1 MTEKLKPYLIF
12 GLLAWGLFAFLPNTA
27 HAQEWVGYV
36 GSKVG
41 NSGPLGG
48 SLGEIGGAQII
59 RKGGQEAVDKAA
71 EMAGYKSKN
80 IKAVTN
86 EHIKEQAGNISIT
99 KAAGAHVSG
108 AANAAAARWKGSSN
122 AVTGAWNVVTG
133 GIADIFRSRSKIA
146 ESLEDYRTA
155 DNADNID
162 AANAAAAE
170 LAKQKDSAK
179 AIAKA
184 AAVYET
190 ADGQKIYMDVNMK
203 SVGGLMDGCVPL
215 PLKLEQSKKC
225 ILCPLFVILFNTA
238 QSMSIVSYAQLAEG
252 FKNLMLIGFALYI
265 AYVTLKQVSS
275 FTKQDGPKFVSELLV
290 MSFKVLLAYLIL
302 THVSELYR
310 LVLEPL
316 LNAAMEFGGA
326 FLFRSASSNSASS
339 FMTCAASTNMPEG
352 ATIIKG
358 FYSEALFA
366 KVNCFVTSVQQEL
379 AVATSIGSSLM
390 CVSRN
395 EAAHWYGLWDLTMFS
410 SGLII
415 WVFSWLTCLAF
426 GFYLIDAVIRLG
438 VVGGLMPFLIAA
450 WPFKL
455 TSGYTKKGWDMFMN
469 TFFTFVFL
477 GIVVS
482 VNIELSLQA
491 VTGGEGGY
499 DAIMKLVN
507 SNEVKPIVDIMSIG
521 LMGLLFLILCCIF
534 GFKLTS
540 EAVSLAAQ
548 MSGGSPGNLG
558 STIASAGAGAAKWG
572 TTRTLKGVGAV
583 GKSVGEA
590 SGVNEKIRSGK
601 EVVSRKFYNG
611 VGAVGKSLGLK
622 GTGGDSGSGGNG
634 GGSGGNGGN
643 GGGNADAQSSQRR
656 PGQNGQQQTDN
667 DRRNGTPADI
677 QGAPAQEEQNR
688 TAQEGQGSGGARTPV
703 DANAEQNVH
712 NATPAG
718 DNGDTNGS
726 ERSGGQSYQEEQHTD
741 AARSQNTEPTN
752 DGGAAAAGEASPE
765 LKAQADQLVGD
776 SKSKLGAAAEEAAT
790 RGRGDRKP
798 SAAENSSRG
807 KTEGGNKAD
816 AQKARAEIDTLR
828 KTISG
833 LQIEI
838 EELKKKL
845 KDKGTTTGSAGTVG
859 LDNEQMKKLE
869 EEKKKAESRLSSLLE
884 VLKNQK

>member
-1 MTEKLKPYLIF
+1 MTMTEKLKPYLIF

-27 HAQEWVGYV
+27 HAID
-36 GSKVG
+36 
-41 NSGPLGG
+41 PLGVN
-48 SLGEIGGAQII
+48 SAISDTLGAQLI
-59 RKGGQEAVDKAA
+59 RSQGQAGVDKA
-71 EMAGYKSKN
+71 MKNAGYESPN
-80 IKAVTN
+80 VRAINSGDLDYLRQEIKKINAT
-86 EHIKEQAGNISIT
+86 KERM
-99 KAAGAHVSG
+99 KGAS
-108 AANAAAARWKGSSN
+108 NAASARWKGSRN
-122 AVTGAWNVVTG
+122 FLTGAFNVVTG
-133 GIADIFRSRSKIA
+133 AVGDVFRDDWEIEAD
-146 ESLEDYRTA
+146 LQDYATA
-155 DNADNID
+155 DNADNI
-162 AANAAAAE
+162 ANAIEAAE
-170 LAKQKDSAK
+170 ALQERLDKLEAAQ
-179 AIAKA
+179 KA

-190 ADGQKIYMDVNMK
+190 QDGQLIFMDKDMK
-203 SVGGLMDGCVPL
+203 SIGGLMDGCVPL
-215 PLKLEQSKKC
+215 PLKLEQSRKC

-238 QSMSIVSYAQLAEG
+238 QSMSVVSYKQLAEG

-302 THVSELYR
+302 TNVSQLYYF
-310 LVLEPL
+310 VLEPM

-339 FMTCAASTNMPEG
+339 FMACAASTNTEEG

-358 FYSEALFA
+358 FYSESLFA

-379 AVATSIGSSLM
+379 AIATSIGSSLM

-415 WVFSWLTCLAF
+415 WIFSWLTCLAF

-499 DAIMKLVN
+499 EAIMKLVN
-507 SNEVKPIVDIMSIG
+507 ANEVKPIVDIMSIG
-521 LMGLLFLILCCIF
+521 LLGLLFLILCCIF

-572 TTRTLKGVGAV
+572 ATRTLKGAAAV

-590 SGVNEKIRSGK
+590 TGVNDKIRSGK
-601 EVVSRKFYNG
+601 ETVTRKFYSG
-611 VGAVGKSLGLK
+611 AGAVGKALGLK
-622 GTGGDSGSGGNG
+622 GTGGDSVAGGSGGNG
-634 GGSGGNGGN
+634 GG
-643 GGGNADAQSSQRR
+643 GGGNADAQNSQRR
-656 PGQNGQQQTDN
+656 PGQNGQPQTDN
-667 DRRNGTPADI
+667 ERRNGAPTGP
-677 QGAPAQEEQNR
+677 QGAPTQEEQNR
-688 TAQEGQGSGGARTPV
+688 ITPEGQGSGGTRVPA
-703 DANAEQNVH
+703 DANGDQTAH
-712 NATPAG
+712 NAVPAG
-718 DNGDTNGS
+718 GNGDSNGGD
-726 ERSGGQSYQEEQHTD
+726 RSGGQSYQEEQNTGTP
-741 AARSQNTEPTN
+741 RTQNTEPTN
-752 DGGAAAAGEASPE
+752 DGGAAAADEVSPE
-765 LKAQADQLVGD
+765 LKAQADQLVND
-776 SKSKLGAAAEEAAT
+776 SKSKLGTAAEEAAT

-798 SAAENSSRG
+798 STAENSSRG
-807 KTEGGNKAD
+807 KSKGGAKSD
-816 AQKARAEIDTLR
+816 AQKARTEIDSLR

-845 KDKGTTTGSAGTVG
+845 KDKGTTTGSSGTVG
-859 LDNEQMKKLE
+859 TDNEQMKKLE

>member
-1 MTEKLKPYLIF
+1 MTMTEKLKPYLIF

-27 HAQEWVGYV
+27 HAI
-36 GSKVG
+36 
-41 NSGPLGG
+41 GPLGIN
-48 SLGEIGGAQII
+48 SAINDTVSAQAV
-59 RKGGQEAVDKAA
+59 RLGGQKAVDAAA
-71 EMAGYKSKN
+71 ERAGYKSDN
-80 IKAVTN
+80 IRAVN
-86 EHIKEQAGNISIT
+86 KGDIKEQADNINVT

-108 AANAAAARWKGSSN
+108 AANAAAARWKGSRN
-122 AVTGAWNVVTG
+122 AATGVWNVVTG
-133 GIADIFRSRSKIA
+133 GIQDIFRSRSKIA

-238 QSMSIVSYAQLAEG
+238 QSMSVVSYAQLAEG

-358 FYSEALFA
+358 FYSESLFA

-507 SNEVKPIVDIMSIG
+507 ANEVKPIVDIMSIG
-521 LMGLLFLILCCIF
+521 LLGLLFLILCCIF

-572 TTRTLKGVGAV
+572 TTRTLKGAAAV

-590 SGVNEKIRSGK
+590 TGVNDKIRSGK
-601 EVVSRKFYNG
+601 ETVARKFYSG
-611 VGAVGKSLGLK
+611 AGAVGKALGLK
-622 GTGGDSGSGGNG
+622 GTGSDGGAGGSGGSGGNG
-634 GGSGGNGGN
+634 GG
-643 GGGNADAQSSQRR
+643 GGGNADAQNSQRR
-656 PGQNGQQQTDN
+656 PGQNGQPQTDN
-667 DRRNGTPADI
+667 ERRNGTPTGT
-677 QGAPAQEEQNR
+677 QGAPTQDEQNR
-688 TAQEGQGSGGARTPV
+688 ITPEGQGSGGTRASADT
-703 DANAEQNVH
+703 NADQNVH
-712 NATPAG
+712 NAVPAG
-718 DNGDTNGS
+718 GNSDSNGGD
-726 ERSGGQSYQEEQHTD
+726 RSGGQSYQEEQNADTQ
-741 AARSQNTEPTN
+741 RTQNTEPTN
-752 DGGAAAAGEASPE
+752 DGGAAAAGEISPE
-765 LKAQADQLVGD
+765 LKAQADHLVD
-776 SKSKLGAAAEEAAT
+776 ESKSKLGAAAEEAAT
-790 RGRGDRKP
+790 RGQGNHKP
-798 SAAENSSRG
+798 STAESSSRG
-807 KTEGGNKAD
+807 RSEGGARSD
-816 AQKARAEIDTLR
+816 AQKARTEIDSLR

-845 KDKGTTTGSAGTVG
+845 KDKGTSTGSTGVVGT
-859 LDNEQMKKLE
+859 DNEQMKKLE

-884 VLKNQK
+884 MLKNQK